1 MCPGS
6 TLGRIAI
13 RRPDGG
19 WDFAHPNE
27 PYLPSG
33 ISDPY
38 PSPASVRTTFF
49 SSHKFQRDASE
60 TSNPAILEYKAQES
74 RAAQMIRLGYD
85 ARDHDL
91 EMGDRHLPHPPPAYG
106 QEPSVAT
113 YRPSPTRDTLRSSI
127 TASWIS
133 FRLSL
138 PRVSLSILCMNSVIY
153 FSTGPDL
160 TTIYTFF

>member
-1 MCPGS
+1 MCLMCPGS

-113 YRPSPTRDTLRSSI
+113 Y
-127 TASWIS
+127 
-133 FRLSL
+133 
-138 PRVSLSILCMNSVIY
+138 
-153 FSTGPDL
+153 
-160 TTIYTFF
+160 